1 VLSDIR
7 LILCN
12 SEAENESHHI
22 YLNGQKWNI
31 EYSNI
36 LAVIDTTTAIILIIL
51 LIVGAFVLNRIFH
64 RKRQMS
70 GQRQGQSVNN
80 NDDDINNNFEVDMD
94 KSGRRSII
102 PGFLTTQNKLKIVA
116 ALGTFI
122 FIIIILAE
130 SVVIVQ
136 AGHRGVVLYLGAVEN
151 RVLGEGMHFIV
162 PFAEQV
168 IQLEVR
174 TLKYQ
179 AEASAASNDLQEV
192 QTVIALNYHIDPNDA
207 NAIFQQLGADYS
219 DRIIAPT
226 IQESVKASVAKF
238 NAEEL
243 ITKRETAKGVIADAI
258 RNTLS
263 HRNIVV
269 ETVFITDFK
278 FSQAFADQIEQKVV
292 AFQKYLTEQNNLRAI
307 QVIANQTVVQAEAQ
321 ARANI
326 AKANGESQAIRIIN
340 EQLRQNPQ
348 YLQWQGINR
357 WNGQLPYSLGAGGG
371 VPFFQLPGPLQ
382 QQQQHNQTG

>member
-1 VLSDIR
+1 MRNPFKREGAGAGNPDDRGSPG
-7 LILCN
+7 
-12 SEAENESHHI
+12 
-22 YLNGQKWNI
+22 Y
-31 EYSNI
+31 YS
-36 LAVIDTTTAIILIIL
+36 T
-51 LIVGAFVLNRIFH
+51 
-64 RKRQMS
+64 
-70 GQRQGQSVNN
+70 
-80 NDDDINNNFEVDMD
+80 
-94 KSGRRSII
+94 GRRSRSLF
-102 PGFLTTQNKLKIVA
+102 PGSNKLKILA
-116 ALGTFI
+116 AVVTFV
-122 FIIIILAE
+122 IIIIIMSE

-151 RVLGEGMHFIV
+151 RVLGEGMHFII

-168 IQLEVR
+168 LQLEVR

-192 QTVIALNYHIDPNDA
+192 QTVIALNYHIDPTDA
-207 NAIFQQLGADYS
+207 NAIYQQLGADYA

-243 ITKRETAKGVIADAI
+243 ITKRETAKGVIANAI

-263 HRNIVV
+263 ARDLIV

-292 AFQKYLTEQNNLRAI
+292 AFQKFLTEQNNLKAI
-307 QVIANQTVVQAEAQ
+307 QVVANQTVVQAQAQ
-321 ARANI
+321 ARANV
-326 AKANGESQAIRIIN
+326 AKASGESQAIKIIT

-348 YLQWQGINR
+348 YLQWQAINR
-357 WNGQLPYSLGAGGG
+357 WNGQMPYALGGG
-371 VPFFQLPGPLQ
+371 GGSGGAFPFFQLPTLPQ
-382 QQQQHNQTG
+382 QQQQLRVQNQTM

>member
-1 VLSDIR
+1 
-7 LILCN
+7 
-12 SEAENESHHI
+12 
-22 YLNGQKWNI
+22 
-31 EYSNI
+31 
-36 LAVIDTTTAIILIIL
+36 LAVIDITTAITLIIL
-51 LIVGAFVLNRIFH
+51 LIVGAFIVNRIFH
-64 RKRQMS
+64 RRRQLL
-70 GQRQGQSVNN
+70 GQTQKQEQTHGQGLGAHDT
-80 NDDDINNNFEVDMD
+80 DDDNGNLRVDMA
-94 KSGRRSII
+94 KLERYSKIR
-102 PGFLTTQNKLKIVA
+102 GFPAIQNKLKIIA

-263 HRNIVV
+263 DRDIVV

-278 FSQAFADQIEQKVV
+278 FSRAFADQIEQKVV
-292 AFQKYLTEQNNLRAI
+292 AFQKFLTEQNNLRAI

-357 WNGQLPYSLGAGGG
+357 WNGQLPYSLGTGGA
-371 VPFFQLPGPLQ
+371 VPFFQLPGLAQ
-382 QQQQHNQTG
+382 QYQQNQTSR